1 VSWLHPF
8 KEQKLCVIG
17 SQKMAVFDDLEPE
30 KKLIVYAHRINW
42 QDRKPV
48 AERDGGQVISIPK
61 EEPLRKECEHF
72 LECMLKTSK
81 PRTDGE
87 SGLRVLEVLDAC
99 SRSLSQN
106 GTPSPVVLDAP
117 QYFAHS
123 TAVIDQPCEIG
134 EGTRIWHFSH
144 VMAGAK
150 LGRNCNLGQNVVVSP
165 HVLIGDNVKIQ
176 NNVSV
181 YTGVELE
188 DDVFCGPS
196 MVFTNVAN
204 PRSHINR
211 KNEYRRTLVK
221 QGATLGANSTVV
233 CGSTIGRYAFVAAGA
248 VVTRNVPDHAL
259 IMGVPGKQVGWMC
272 ACGVRLAQNGT
283 TNNCT
288 ACGKTYLVEGHRCLE
303 LEEPSVSMKQAVGA
317 KLA

>member
-1 VSWLHPF
+1 
-8 KEQKLCVIG
+8 
-17 SQKMAVFDDLEPE
+17 MA
-30 KKLIVYAHRINW
+30 N
-42 QDRKPV
+42 
-48 AERDGGQVISIPK
+48 
-61 EEPLRKECEHF
+61 
-72 LECMLKTSK
+72 
-81 PRTDGE
+81 
-87 SGLRVLEVLDAC
+87 
-99 SRSLSQN
+99 
-106 GTPSPVVLDAP
+106 
-117 QYFAHS
+117 
-123 TAVIDQPCEIG
+123 
-134 EGTRIWHFSH
+134 
-144 VMAGAK
+144 AK

-165 HVLIGDNVKIQ
+165 HVHIGDNVKIQ

-196 MVFTNVAN
+196 MVFTNVSN

-221 QGATLGANSTVV
+221 RGATLGANSTVV
-233 CGSTIGRYAFVAAGA
+233 CGSTIGRYAFIAAGA

-272 ACGVRLAQNGT
+272 ACGVRLGQNGT

-303 LEEPSVSMKQAVGA
+303 LEGPSVSIKQAVGA
-317 KLA
+317 KLT